1 MFYKRVLRIEGYFS
15 LVIISP
21 TVHII
26 NKSQAVF
33 FAKSSCEQLVRVE
46 RNSHSYVHISQA
58 AIDLQASFEEE
69 ISLNEWI
76 KLDLNHLGTIY
87 YSKDMIQH
95 HGSGYES
102 KEYTLR
108 KRRMKKT
115 PKVFY
120 RILLCK
126 YERGQKILIEE
137 SQYPPYSFINNT
149 HFKIK
154 I

>member
-15 LVIISP
+15 LIIISP

-33 FAKSSCEQLVRVE
+33 FAKSSCDHLVKINK
-46 RNSHSYVHISQA
+46 NSHNYVHISQE

-102 KEYTLR
+102 K
-108 KRRMKKT
+108 
-115 PKVFY
+115 
-120 RILLCK
+120 
-126 YERGQKILIEE
+126 
-137 SQYPPYSFINNT
+137 
-149 HFKIK
+149 
-154 I
+154 